1 MQPEPTRIK
10 KWLYIMSIVIA
21 VLGLVLAAIGMGY
34 GLMVGV
40 EVFWAWAVG
49 IASAFFYLYW
59 LKLDRELGPW
69 IDEQFFGDRDGSE

>member
-10 KWLYIMSIVIA
+10 KFLYVMSIVVA
-21 VLGLVLAAIGMGY
+21 VLGLILAAFGMGY

-40 EVFWAWAVG
+40 EVFWAWVVG
-49 IASAFFYLYW
+49 IASAFLYLYW
-59 LKLDRELGPW
+59 LKLDRELRAW